1 MKRKIVSLMATA
13 LSVFSAIVLA
23 ACTVPGG
30 TTGPTGS
37 TGPVASA
44 GTVQMWVTDAPR
56 TDNVSEIW
64 VTVSEVKIHKA
75 GSGNVSDNASDNVSD
90 NTSGNVTGNT
100 SEGQEDTSPENAAGW
115 ITINI
120 TGANRFDL
128 LTLRGDGNGSG
139 LQQIL
144 ATANLAAGRYTQ
156 IRMSISKVEVKLNGV
171 LEDATIPSGKL
182 RFVHPFEIQSGNV
195 TKLLFDF
202 DADKFVTVTGNPNDP
217 KILVKPV
224 AKLIVS
230 APHGTDTDH
239 PTGNQSGNH
248 TSNQTGAQDG
258 AQNAPQ
264 GGPQTDREELKITTT
279 GLPNGTV
286 NTTYNAALAATG
298 GTGTYTWSLQGGVMP
313 AGLSLSA
320 AGVISGTPTSSG
332 NYNIVAKV
340 TDNSTPAKI
349 DTAHL
354 TIKIN

>member
-1 MKRKIVSLMATA
+1 MATA

-37 TGPVASA
+37 TGPAASA

-64 VTVSEVKIHKA
+64 VTVGEVKIHKA
-75 GSGNVSDNASDNVSD
+75 GSSNVSDNAS
-90 NTSGNVTGNT
+90 GNVTGNS
-100 SEGQEDTSPENAAGW
+100 SEGQEDTNPENAADW
-115 ITINI
+115 IAINI

-144 ATANLAAGRYTQ
+144 TTANLSAGRYTQ
-156 IRMSISKVEVKLNGV
+156 IRMTVSKVEVRIAGV
-171 LEDATIPSGKL
+171 LKDATIPSGKL
-182 RFVHPFEIQSGNV
+182 RFVHPFDIQAGNV

-202 DADKFVTVTGNPNDP
+202 DADKFVTVTGNPNNP
-217 KILVKPV
+217 KILIKPV
-224 AKLIVS
+224 VKLIVS
-230 APHGTDTDH
+230 TPHGPDADH
-239 PTGNQSGNH
+239 PTGNQSGNQ
-248 TSNQTGAQDG
+248 TANQTGAQGG

-264 GGPQTDREELKITTT
+264 GGPQNDREELKITTT
-279 GLPNGTV
+279 SLPNGTV
-286 NTTYNAALAATG
+286 NTTYNAALVATG
-298 GTGTYTWSLQGGVMP
+298 GAGTYTWTLQGGVMP

-320 AGVISGTPTSSG
+320 AGVISGTPTASG

-349 DTAHL
+349 GTAHL